1 MMRAR
6 FFAHPITRIVVGIAI
21 VMAATLITMAVV
33 DSLVPNSLRV
43 ACPVPLATLTGVL
56 GYRFFFS
63 RVEKRAIT
71 ELALPG
77 AAHEAATGIAVGAV
91 LGLLVAGVLA
101 IVGSFFVSG
110 SNGWSVMFKSL
121 PEQVMVACFEEL
133 LFRGVLFRIVGQRWG
148 TRTSLIVSFVAFA
161 LAHLPN
167 GHVSLLAILVT
178 GVAGVTFSACYM
190 LTRRLWLSMGVH
202 LGWNYLYDGLFAV
215 PVSGHAARGWLQV
228 AMPGPD
234 WLTGG
239 SYGVE
244 ASVMTLLVWGAAAI
258 LLLRRVPK

>member
-6 FFAHPITRIVVGIAI
+6 FFAHPIMRIVIGITV
-21 VMAATLITMAVV
+21 VMAATFITLAVV
-33 DSLVPNSLRV
+33 DSLVPKPLRV
-43 ACPVPLATLTGVL
+43 AWPMPLAALTGVL
-56 GYRFFFS
+56 GYRLFFS

-77 AAHEAATGIAVGAV
+77 AAREAATGIALGAA
-91 LGLLVAGVLA
+91 LGLLVASVLA
-101 IVGSFFVSG
+101 IAG
-110 SNGWSVMFKSL
+110 
-121 PEQVMVACFEEL
+121 
-133 LFRGVLFRIVGQRWG
+133 
-148 TRTSLIVSFVAFA
+148 AF
-161 LAHLPN
+161 
-167 GHVSLLAILVT
+167 G
-178 GVAGVTFSACYM
+178 ACYM

-228 AMPGPD
+228 TMPGPD

-244 ASVMTLLVWGAAAI
+244 ASVVTLVVWGAVAI